1 MTTDQDMAERGYPST
16 ARVPLRLG
24 PFAPAAQ
31 NRRRFTP
38 LEEYRRGL
46 GAVPVR
52 PGNDEEDD
60 GA

>member
-1 MTTDQDMAERGYPST
+1 MDKEQYLADRGYPST

-60 GA
+60 QA